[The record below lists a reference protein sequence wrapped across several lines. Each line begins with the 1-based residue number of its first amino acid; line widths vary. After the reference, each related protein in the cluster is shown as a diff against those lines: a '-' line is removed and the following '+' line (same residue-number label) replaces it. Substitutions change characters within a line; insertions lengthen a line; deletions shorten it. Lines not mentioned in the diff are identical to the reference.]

1 MHNQREKYHATVE
14 LLMNFS
20 STIEKMQIGNKN
32 DWKPVQ
38 TGIPLCTESVLHFS
52 NGMLNTNIFLLT
64 SRLTQDCLE
73 NLFSTI
79 RFKGP
84 SPLEFKSALKIV
96 TVAQFLFTKDN
107 SNYQVDESEY
117 LAECFKRSCYRSVAN
132 EDRQLEDLPSISSS
146 TCATLSNDQL
156 SVLYHVAG
164 YCLHSL
170 DLHYS
175 SSNRTGCWG
184 PCQQ

>member
-20 STIEKMQIGNKN
+20 STMEKMQIGNKH

-38 TGIPLCTESVLHFS
+38 TGILCTESVVNFS
-52 NGMLNTNIFLLT
+52 NEMLNTNMLLLT
-64 SRLTQDCLE
+64 SQLTQDCLE

-96 TVAQFLFTKDN
+96 TVAQFLSTKDN

-117 LAECFKRSCYRSVAN
+117 LAECFKRSCCRSVAN

-164 YCLHSL
+164 YCLQS
-170 DLHYS
+170 
-175 SSNRTGCWG
+175 
-184 PCQQ
+184 